1 MLYQSLVEFD
11 WNAFSAQN
19 ISQAEVEECFED
31 PFSLRL
37 LPDSQRFAQ
46 QSRFFALGKT
56 LSGKALF
63 TVYTSTGKVVRVIVA
78 RLMTEEER
86 FFYERHARQ
95 QL

>member
-1 MLYQSLVEFD
+1 MEFD
-11 WNAFSAQN
+11 WNAYSSEAVSAT
-19 ISQAEVEECFED
+19 EVEESFED

-37 LPDSQRFAQ
+37 LPDAQRFVEQA
-46 QSRFFALGKT
+46 RFFALGKT
-56 LSGKALF
+56 LGGKALF
-63 TVYTSTGKVVRVIVA
+63 TVYTSTGKVVRVIVS

>member
-1 MLYQSLVEFD
+1 MEFD
-11 WNAFSAQN
+11 WNTFTAHAITS
-19 ISQAEVEECFED
+19 AEVEESFED

-37 LPDSQRFAQ
+37 LPDAQRFAK
-46 QSRFFALGKT
+46 QSRYFALGKT

-63 TVYTSTGKVVRVIVA
+63 TVYTSTGKVVRVILA